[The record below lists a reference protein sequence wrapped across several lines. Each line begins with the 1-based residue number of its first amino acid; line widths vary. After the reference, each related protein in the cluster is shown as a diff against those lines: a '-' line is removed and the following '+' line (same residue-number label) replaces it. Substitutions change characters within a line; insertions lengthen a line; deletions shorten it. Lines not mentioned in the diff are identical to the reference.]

1 MLGSARRDG
10 QRAAPSPYHG
20 LVTPEASSNAAP
32 YEPVAWR
39 DGRPWLLDQTLLPAE
54 TRYIEL
60 ASVEAVA
67 EAISVM
73 RVRGAPAIGVT
84 AAYALALAAAEAPS
98 AVAPAVKVAA
108 EQLAAT
114 RPTAVNLR
122 WALDRVAARVGATS
136 SDAEAR
142 AAALDEA
149 RAIHEQQ
156 RAADARMA
164 ALGAELLPE
173 GARVLTLC
181 NTGPLATAG
190 GGTALGVVIAGW
202 RAGRI
207 AEVLACET
215 RPRLQGARLT
225 AWELQ
230 QHGVP
235 FRLVVE
241 GAAASL
247 MAAGRL
253 SAVVVGADR
262 VAANGDTANKIG
274 TYMLAVLAR
283 HHEVPCYV
291 VAPASTLDPATTDG
305 AAIPI
310 EERDESEVLRAG
322 GTDLAAP
329 GARALNPAF
338 DVTPAELIDAI
349 VTERGVLRAPYP
361 PSIAAALD
369 APAGSH
375 AAEPTSR

>member
-1 MLGSARRDG
+1 MGVV
-10 QRAAPSPYHG
+10 AANPTSPG
-20 LVTPEASSNAAP
+20 PAGAAP

-39 DGRPWLLDQTLLPAE
+39 DGHIELLDQTLLPAE
-54 TRYIEL
+54 ARYI
-60 ASVEAVA
+60 AIDSVEQAA
-67 EAISVM
+67 EAITAM
-73 RVRGAPAIGVT
+73 RVRGAPAIGVV
-84 AAYALALAAAEAPS
+84 AAYALALAAAAAPTEAGD
-98 AVAPAVKVAA
+98 AVRAAA
-108 EQLAAT
+108 EHLAAT

-122 WALDRVAARVGATS
+122 WALERVAARVA
-136 SDAEAR
+136 AEPTAEGAR
-142 AAALDEA
+142 AAAVAEA
-149 RAIHEQQ
+149 LAIHEQQ
-156 RAADARMA
+156 RAADARI
-164 ALGAELLPE
+164 AEHGVALLPD

-235 FRLVVE
+235 FQLVVE

-247 MAAGRL
+247 LAAGRAT
-253 SAVVVGADR
+253 AVVVGADR
-262 VAANGDTANKIG
+262 IAANGDTANKIG

-283 HHEVPCYV
+283 HHRVPFIV
-291 VAPASTLDPATTDG
+291 VAPVSTLDAATPDG

-310 EERDESEVLRAG
+310 EERAESELLRAG
-322 GTDLAAP
+322 DVDLAAP

-338 DVTPAELIDAI
+338 DVTPAALVDAI
-349 VTERGVLRAPYP
+349 VTERGVLRAPYEA
-361 PSIAAALD
+361 SIAAVI
-369 APAGSH
+369 
-375 AAEPTSR
+375 AEARDPQEAHLASR